1 MQQTHCGE
9 IAHNTMGISIR
20 NYLRPNVTN
29 ISFTIGIAILLWTKQ
44 LTLSTLPNET
54 THTLIDGLS
63 TPLSIWLSL
72 IITLA
77 SGYMIFMLTEK
88 FNFIQNRTYLP
99 FFLYILF
106 SSSQADFYVFSNGKV
121 AFLLLLLSL
130 WEILSTYHKQE
141 PTKLVYNA
149 ALLLSVCI
157 LIAPDFIILVPFLF
171 ISLFIINNL
180 SLRILHAIA
189 LGIATPI
196 ALLGGI
202 FYLQGT
208 LEKNIIQF
216 VQSYQIKIPTWDT
229 DKLTIIYHSV
239 LFILSLVAIRGCLAN
254 RFQSNINERKNI
266 QVIIWLYFFISLIIA
281 LRMGRNTEAS
291 TAFSGIIS
299 FLFALFFSINTSQK
313 NTLFYLTLVV
323 LLIAYNLII
332 SYAGIS

>member
-1 MQQTHCGE
+1 
-9 IAHNTMGISIR
+9 MGISIR

-44 LTLSTLPNET
+44 LAFTTLPDET
-54 THTLIDGLS
+54 VHTLIDGLS

-77 SGYMIFMLTEK
+77 IGYVFFMLTEK

-106 SSSQADFYVFSNGKV
+106 SSSQPDFWAFSNGKV

-130 WEILSTYHKQE
+130 WEILSTYHKHE
-141 PTKLVYNA
+141 PTKLVFNA
-149 ALLLSVCI
+149 ALLLSISI
-157 LIAPDFIILVPFLF
+157 LIVPDYIILLPFLF
-171 ISLFIINNL
+171 ISLFIVNNL
-180 SLRILHAIA
+180 SLRILHAII
-189 LGIATPI
+189 LGIITPI
-196 ALLGGI
+196 ILLGGI

-208 LEKNIIQF
+208 LEENVIHYIQA
-216 VQSYQIKIPTWDT
+216 YQIEIPIWDT
-229 DKLTIIYHSV
+229 NKLTIIYQSV
-239 LFILSLVAIRGCLAN
+239 LFILSLIAIRGCLAN

-266 QVIIWLYFFISLIIA
+266 QVIIWLYFFISLIIT
-281 LRMGRNTEAS
+281 LRMGKNTEAL

-323 LLIAYNLII
+323 LLIAYNLTIN
-332 SYAGIS
+332 YAGIS

>member
-1 MQQTHCGE
+1 
-9 IAHNTMGISIR
+9 MGISLR

-44 LTLSTLPNET
+44 LAFNTLPDET
-54 THTLIDGLS
+54 THTIIDGLS

-72 IITLA
+72 ITTLA
-77 SGYMIFMLTEK
+77 GGYLFFMLTEK

-106 SSSQADFYVFSNGKV
+106 SSSQPDFWVFSNGKV

-130 WEILSTYHKQE
+130 WEILSTYHKHD
-141 PTKLVYNA
+141 PTKLVFNA
-149 ALLLSVCI
+149 AMLLCVSI
-157 LIAPDFIILVPFLF
+157 LIAPDYIILLPFLF

-196 ALLGGI
+196 ILLGGI
-202 FYLQGT
+202 FYIQGN
-208 LEKNIIQF
+208 LEGNVIRYIQT
-216 VQSYQIKIPTWDT
+216 YQIEMPIWDT
-229 DKLTIIYHSV
+229 DKLTIIYQSV
-239 LFILSLVAIRGCLAN
+239 LFILSLVAIRGCLVN

-266 QVIIWLYFFISLIIA
+266 QVMIWLYFFISLLIVI
-281 LRMGRNTEAS
+281 RMGKIADAS

-299 FLFALFFSINTSQK
+299 FLFAIFFSINTSQK
-313 NTLFYLTLVV
+313 NTLFFLILVV
-323 LLIAYNLII
+323 LLIAYNLTI